1 MGIKRI
7 VDTSFWTDGKVDE
20 FTPEDKYFMLYL
32 LTNPFSTQ
40 LGIYEIS
47 VKQVAFHMGYSI
59 DAVKALIERFE
70 NNYEMIVFSKQTN
83 EIAIKNFLR
92 HSIIKGGAP
101 VRDCLIKE
109 MKKVKNKDLISI
121 VFAHIKGSE
130 NLNETVKNII
140 AEYEEKN
147 GTLSYSNEKHNDN
160 DNDNENEN
168 EVSLATIRGRIVNDS
183 LFEEIKTDI
192 LDNKGDGDK
201 ACEWCGSKTTILH
214 KHHYP
219 VPKRLGGTKTV
230 AICSNC
236 HSEFHSKEREMF
248 GGSYIEL
255 DEPKKT
261 TTKSSKPQKQ
271 QRGEFHH
278 VLLTEE
284 QEDKLIEEYGLEFT
298 LKAITFLDEYIEENK
313 ETKSEYKKKNHY
325 LCIRRWVIDAVKEK
339 EEKAIKKGEAPKPRY
354 GNFDPKD
361 AFEKAIA
368 RSYPEEPKT
377 AGNDEVVRERAD
389 KLKLLLS

>member
-70 NNYEMIVFSKQTN
+70 NNYEMIVFSKATN

-121 VFAHIKGSE
+121 VFAHIKDSE
-130 NLNETVKNII
+130 DLNETVKNII

-147 GTLSYSNEKHNDN
+147 GTLSYSNEKYNV
-160 DNDNENEN
+160 NDNENEN
-168 EVSLATIRGRIVNDS
+168 EVSYPDS
-183 LFEEIKTDI
+183 SHESCDVSCNESLKPR
-192 LDNKGDGDK
+192 KKPSGKKKDK
-201 ACEWCGSKTTILH
+201 PEKH
-214 KHHYP
+214 K
-219 VPKRLGGTKTV
+219 
-230 AICSNC
+230 
-236 HSEFHSKEREMF
+236 
-248 GGSYIEL
+248 
-255 DEPKKT
+255 
-261 TTKSSKPQKQ
+261 
-271 QRGEFHH
+271 RGEYQH
-278 VLLTEE
+278 VLLSDTEE
-284 QEDKLIEEYGLEFT
+284 DSLIDEYGMEFA
-298 LKAITFLDEYIEENK
+298 LKAITFLDEYIEE
-313 ETKSEYKKKNHY
+313 TGYKRKNHY
-325 LCIRRWVIDAVKEK
+325 LCIKRWVIDAVKEK
-339 EEKAIKKGEAPKPRY
+339 EEKAIKKGEAPKTRY
-354 GNFDPKD
+354 GDFDVND
-361 AFEKAIA
+361 AFQKALD
-368 RSYPEEPKT
+368 RSYQRKT
-377 AGNDEVVRERAD
+377 AGTDPVIKERAET
-389 KLKLLLS
+389 LKQHLSESGV